1 MGFSSDSIILDLLKI
16 TTLSGSFR
24 EAFKKKEKRE
34 GALQSQARAEIE
46 LRGNC
51 SIRSLGDSKLE
62 TGNGTLDLGCWR
74 FGD

>member
-51 SIRSLGDSKLE
+51 SVRSLGDQKSEMGHWKQDMGHW
-62 TGNGTLDLGCWR
+62 T
-74 FGD
+74 